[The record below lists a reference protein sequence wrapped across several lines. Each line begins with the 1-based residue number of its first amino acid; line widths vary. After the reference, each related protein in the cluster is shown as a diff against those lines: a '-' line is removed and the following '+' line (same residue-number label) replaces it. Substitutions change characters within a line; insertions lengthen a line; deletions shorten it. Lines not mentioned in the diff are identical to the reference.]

1 MRSRKDKGQIYLN
14 NGGRLAKHPG
24 IAGWAKARW
33 RAYCRV
39 VAARSMLEMKLFYWF
54 TPNISWHMSHTWQSE
69 QWSAKGVLGE
79 GGGRGGSWQYWPRH
93 PDTQEQL

>member
-1 MRSRKDKGQIYLN
+1 
-14 NGGRLAKHPG
+14 
-24 IAGWAKARW
+24 
-33 RAYCRV
+33 
-39 VAARSMLEMKLFYWF
+39 MLEVKCFYLL
-54 TPNISWHMSHTWQSE
+54 TLNIFHISHTWQSE